1 MSRGLRVLPSTSS
14 SGGSVKAER
23 DALVKEIAQ
32 IEQWWR
38 DARWKGTKRT
48 YSGTFCLYGYT
59 CLHAHILSVHASCP
73 RLNTCFPNAALL
85 ILLFVLAFISITHY
99 SHRSGIFTSIHFGS
113 SIGDYVTQMFVLQC
127 LFEEAVLIANH
138 VACKWRIFSYVWSFG
153 SRAGCADGS
162 S

>member
-1 MSRGLRVLPSTSS
+1 MTSAGTPKPKVSRGLRVLPSTSS

-59 CLHAHILSVHASCP
+59 PVCM
-73 RLNTCFPNAALL
+73 L
-85 ILLFVLAFISITHY
+85 IYYQCMHRVL
-99 SHRSGIFTSIHFGS
+99 
-113 SIGDYVTQMFVLQC
+113 D
-127 LFEEAVLIANH
+127 
-138 VACKWRIFSYVWSFG
+138 
-153 SRAGCADGS
+153 
-162 S
+162 